1 MSEHVSKIAF
11 LWAIIKTRGKDKL
24 FENALRELEKCNKFV
39 ISSRRSFMVVKC
51 TEEATA
57 LTD

>member
-1 MSEHVSKIAF
+1 MSEHASKIAF

-24 FENALRELEKCNKFV
+24 FENALRELGKCNKFM
-39 ISSRRSFMVVKC
+39 IGRRSFMVVKC
-51 TEEATA
+51 TEEEATA